1 MIGAPPA
8 PAGQLSPDGRW
19 RWDGTRWVPVQS
31 QRTSHRR
38 FWLLATAGCLT
49 LVLLTAAGL
58 GFWGYSLWQGIKN
71 GTVSCLSSNFPRYP
85 GSTLGPWS
93 YDLNESHGTCQAAL
107 ESNDDVAT
115 VASYYQSKLNGGAW
129 QVTLTNDQTN
139 MFTIESA
146 SGSAPYGTVQV
157 AAKDPGSET
166 TITLYS
172 GTCLLPGFPAY
183 PRAKFGGETTDP
195 NGYSCHL
202 ILLTKDRAS
211 AVIAFYKSKLSQG
224 NWQVLS
230 SDSTQVRWQL
240 VEPNKNR
247 YRTVATGSVT
257 VGVSSDERTQITVDS
272 SP

>member
-1 MIGAPPA
+1 M
-8 PAGQLSPDGRW
+8 
-19 RWDGTRWVPVQS
+19 PVQT
-31 QRTSHRR
+31 QRTSRRR

-93 YDLNESHGTCQAAL
+93 YNLDESHGTCQAAL

-146 SGSAPYGTVQV
+146 GGSAPYGTVQV

-172 GTCLLPGFPAY
+172 GTCLLPGFPVY
-183 PRAKFGGETTDP
+183 PHAKFGGETTDP
-195 NGYSCHL
+195 NDYTCKL
-202 ILLTKDRAS
+202 VLLTKDGAS
-211 AVIAFYKSKLSQG
+211 AVIAYYKKALNQG
-224 NWQVLS
+224 NWLVDSSTSSQVNFRLT
-230 SDSTQVRWQL
+230 DQ
-240 VEPNKNR
+240 
-247 YRTVATGSVT
+247 TGRRIEARGTVT
-257 VGVSSDERTQITVDS
+257 VGLSSDERTQITIDS
-272 SP
+272 SL